1 MTHFLLVE
9 DLLKKRNISFNRL
22 AELTGIKRTTLYYG
36 LNNNK
41 ISLNYLSKIAEA
53 LDCSVADLIPD
64 EVNKVVI
71 DGKFKYNN
79 HFYDFSDLNDL
90 AAFIDV
96 LLKECNIQSEFYY
109 IPEKN

>member
-9 DLLKKRNISFNRL
+9 DLLKRRNMSFNRL

-41 ISLNYLSKIAEA
+41 ISLNYLSKIAEV
-53 LDCSVADLIPD
+53 LECKVADLIPD
-64 EVNKVVI
+64 KVDRIVV
-71 DGKFKYNN
+71 DGKFKYGNK
-79 HFYDFSDLNDL
+79 FYDFSDLNDF

-96 LLKECNIQSEFYY
+96 LLIECNIQSDFYY
-109 IPEKN
+109 VPETK